1 MSELEDLRKQIVDIV
16 ARDGYERRS
25 EPFHLSSGGTSH
37 DYVDGKR
44 AVATTDRLRLL
55 GTVIHGIC
63 EEEGVEFDAVGGMT
77 MGADPIALA
86 VVMTAPDAQPKTW
99 FSVRKEAKDH
109 GTRQSVE
116 GPPLSAGTKVLLV
129 DDVVTTGRS
138 IIKALEAV
146 EPRSVEI
153 TFAVALVDRG
163 ESTSAEMARRGVR
176 YRPVVTYKDL
186 GIEPVVPSVSA
197 TG

>member
-1 MSELEDLRKQIVDIV
+1 
-16 ARDGYERRS
+16 
-25 EPFHLSSGGTSH
+25 
-37 DYVDGKR
+37 
-44 AVATTDRLRLL
+44 
-55 GTVIHGIC
+55 
-63 EEEGVEFDAVGGMT
+63 
-77 MGADPIALA
+77 
-86 VVMTAPDAQPKTW
+86 
-99 FSVRKEAKDH
+99 
-109 GTRQSVE
+109 
-116 GPPLSAGTKVLLV
+116 LV

>member
-1 MSELEDLRKQIVDIV
+1 MSELEKLREQIVDIV

-44 AVATTDRLRLL
+44 AVARTDRLRLL
-55 GTVIHGIC
+55 GNVIHGIC
-63 EEEGVEFDAVGGMT
+63 SEEGVEFDAVGGMT

-86 VVMTAPDAQPKTW
+86 VVMTATDARPISW

-116 GPPLSAGTKVLLV
+116 GPPLRPGTRVLLV

-138 IIKALEAV
+138 ILKALDAI
-146 EPRSVEI
+146 EPSSVEVV
-153 TFAVALVDRG
+153 FATTLVDRG
-163 ESTSAEMARRGVR
+163 ESTADEMARRGVR
-176 YRPVVTYKDL
+176 YRPVVTYRDL
-186 GIEPVVPSVSA
+186 GIEPVVPSSSA
-197 TG
+197 AG

>member
-25 EPFHLSSGGTSH
+25 EPFHLSSGGTSQ

-44 AVATTDRLRLL
+44 AVATTDRLLLL
-55 GTVIHGIC
+55 GSVIHGIC
-63 EEEGVEFDAVGGMT
+63 AEEGVEFDAVGGMT

-86 VVMTAPDAQPKTW
+86 VVMTAPDSQPKTW

-116 GPPLSAGTKVLLV
+116 GPPLRAGTKVLLV

-186 GIEPVVPSVSA
+186 GIEPVVPSA
-197 TG
+197 PAPA